1 VEALVYDRHMTRW
14 DVVIVTLTAH
24 ASTTHTCICMYAQAK
39 NWTGLLTMMHAE
51 CRLLRYFDTLYRTTT
66 RPYRD
71 DWEWLIRHK
80 HMTGH
85 PSVINRGG
93 RC

>member
-51 CRLLRYFDTLYRTTT
+51 SKKASRYG
-66 RPYRD
+66 PVC
-71 DWEWLIRHK
+71 
-80 HMTGH
+80 
-85 PSVINRGG
+85 PVCSVILL
-93 RC
+93 